1 MRAANPSTVI
11 DRRVIDRRKYGRL
24 LARATPVVVQT
35 EEENERLLA
44 EIETLMA
51 KGEDNLTPE
60 EDALLEL
67 LVRLVESY
75 ESRAYPEMKA
85 SPPKE
90 LIAFLLEQRGLAASA
105 LWPVLGSKG
114 RVSEILSGKRG
125 VSKEQ
130 AKQLGEFF
138 HISPAAFI

>member
-1 MRAANPSTVI
+1 MRAATPSTVI
-11 DRRVIDRRKYGRL
+11 ERRVIDPRKYGRL

-35 EEENERLLA
+35 EKENERLLA

-51 KGEDNLTPE
+51 KGEDRLTPE

-85 SPPKE
+85 SPKD
-90 LIAFLLEQRGLAASA
+90 LVAFLLEQRGLAASA
-105 LWPVLGSKG
+105 LLPVLGSKG
-114 RVSEILSGKRG
+114 RVSEFLSGRRG
-125 VSKEQ
+125 ASKEQ
-130 AKQLGEFF
+130 AKRLGEFF
-138 HISPAAFI
+138 HVSPAAFI